1 MNLICEVIFHEGGE
15 LRLGKK
21 SYTWANCRAQYP
33 NGKKKKKK
41 ELCLSCSSNSKLQ
54 SAEHFLLHS
63 SKQFAF
69 NLPYQ
74 LSVKTIT
81 HLCSNNCTLSFLDL
95 QAFKISEMVWAG
107 YRGRFLHCHAIS
119 RLPLKH
125 FWYKQD
131 VVVSKDLFGVWKA
144 YSDSLITEEPVHSC
158 PASPVDLQGSLCGF
172 GILSMN
178 CSLEAA

>member
-33 NGKKKKKK
+33 NGKKKK
-41 ELCLSCSSNSKLQ
+41 SCALAALATASCKVQSIFFYIHQNS
-54 SAEHFLLHS
+54 LHLTS
-63 SKQFAF
+63 
-69 NLPYQ
+69 

-81 HLCSNNCTLSFLDL
+81 HLCSNNCTLSFLDF

-125 FWYKQD
+125 LWYKQD
-131 VVVSKDLFGVWKA
+131 VVVSKDLFGVWEV

-158 PASPVDLQGSLCGF
+158 PASPVDPQGSLCGF

>member
-1 MNLICEVIFHEGGE
+1 MKSFSTKVENSGW
-15 LRLGKK
+15 GK
-21 SYTWANCRAQYP
+21 SLTREQTAEHNIQME
-33 NGKKKKKK
+33 KKKKK
-41 ELCLSCSSNSKLQ
+41 SCALAAVATASCKVQ
-54 SAEHFLLHS
+54 STHS

-74 LSVKTIT
+74 LLVKTIT
-81 HLCSNNCTLSFLDL
+81 HLYSNNCTLPFLDL
-95 QAFKISEMVWAG
+95 QGFKVSEMVWAE

-125 FWYKQD
+125 FWSRQGI
-131 VVVSKDLFGVWKA
+131 VMNKDLLGVWGA

-158 PASPVDLQGSLCGF
+158 PASPVDPQGSWCGF